1 MQATPFKSPKLMGSK
16 LTGPKLT
23 GMTVLSSA
31 GAVLAM
37 LTSPAD
43 AAIKTVTTKP
53 TAATMTPGE
62 PVLYDDKACP
72 AGMIAKFTKAKRN
85 NNISK
90 KCVHK

>member
-1 MQATPFKSPKLMGSK
+1 MQAKTNPKMR
-16 LTGPKLT
+16 
-23 GMTVLSSA
+23 GMTVLSST

-37 LTSPAD
+37 LTSPAN
-43 AAIKTVTTKP
+43 AETKTVTTQP

-62 PVLYDDKACP
+62 PVLFDDKTCP

>member
-1 MQATPFKSPKLMGSK
+1 MHANPFKGPRLM
-16 LTGPKLT
+16 GPKLT
-23 GMTVLSSA
+23 GMAVLSST

-37 LTSPAD
+37 LTSPAE
-43 AAIKTVTTKP
+43 AAATKTVTTKP

-62 PVLYDDKACP
+62 PVLYDDGSCP

>member
-1 MQATPFKSPKLMGSK
+1 MQAKTYPKLK
-16 LTGPKLT
+16 
-23 GMTVLSSA
+23 GMTVLSST

-37 LTSPAD
+37 LTSPAG
-43 AAIKTVTTKP
+43 AEIKTVTTKH
-53 TAATMTPGE
+53 TAATMTAGE
-62 PVLYDDKACP
+62 PVLYDDKTCP

>member
-1 MQATPFKSPKLMGSK
+1 MQATPFKSPKLIGS
-16 LTGPKLT
+16 KLT
-23 GMTVLSSA
+23 GMTVLSST

>member
-1 MQATPFKSPKLMGSK
+1 MQATPFKGS
-16 LTGPKLT
+16 KLT
-23 GMTVLSSA
+23 GMTVLSST

-37 LTSPAD
+37 LTSPAN